1 VQSYMLW
8 ALGGGMAFRFP
19 DPLFRSLQAWSIGLA
34 YTEQWWTYDAPD
46 PTVDPNTIRYQLDS
60 IVSVTLSVPFND
72 RTTLRLSAGRFARGS
87 SLPNYAFENTTGMFG
102 VSWRF

>member
-1 VQSYMLW
+1 M
-8 ALGGGMAFRFP
+8 
-19 DPLFRSLQAWSIGLA
+19 
-34 YTEQWWTYDAPD
+34 
-46 PTVDPNTIRYQLDS
+46 RYQLDS
-60 IVSVTLSVPFND
+60 IVSVTLSVPFDD